1 MGTVDVFEINNA
13 LATGTELLQAFATRR
28 TLDTQQHSSVT
39 IHGTANTSTDKNH
52 ETADK
57 IQDPSP
63 YEYQNTLCFLKNSS
77 GVVA

>member
-13 LATGTELLQAFATRR
+13 LATGTKLLQAFATRR

-39 IHGTANTSTDKNH
+39 IHGTANTSTDENH

-57 IQDPSP
+57 IYRRMSIK
-63 YEYQNTLCFLKNSS
+63 TLSAFSKIR
-77 GVVA
+77 VA